1 MKIAKKILMLVLII
15 NLCLF
20 AFPLEKANAKI
31 LTKTSTDALKWLQS
45 KVGQTIDYDGSW
57 GGQCVDLIYAYYN
70 FLGVAVQG
78 GNACDYAKLT
88 PPDGLVKMQN
98 CSQAKLGDI
107 LVYAGGTGYGHVA
120 IYESDTV
127 TWHQNYSGQYVER
140 VTNVNYKNIKASDG
154 AGYWGVIRPNFSDV
168 VGRKLSFSVTPSGS
182 GSISATTQE
191 GGVSSGASLA
201 SGTVVSLKAKPS
213 ASYRFVKW
221 TSNNGGTFAN
231 AANASTTFTMPG
243 ADVTVTAEFE
253 PIAYTLTL
261 NSTAGGTITTNA
273 AGSYYPGAT
282 ITLTAQAQ
290 AGYEF
295 VGWSATAGSFSD
307 TGAATTVFTM
317 PAANVSV
324 TAYFT
329 QVPDGWSYSKP
340 DCAWVS
346 KKQYRSRTKSTT
358 TSSQPSM
365 SGWTL
370 YNTVYGGWSAWSDWS
385 TNAVTSSDLRDV
397 ETQNIAATYK
407 TVYKYNH
414 YKYWNT
420 EANMYYYSYA
430 SGYASGGKWEYI
442 TLDYALTAGQAFDG
456 HTSYRYNGQ
465 LWFNQT
471 TEQQQL
477 TAARTEYRYRTRT
490 ATYYFYRFSDWSSWQ
505 DQSISADANT
515 EVETRTLYRPKTT
528 PVITTTNLANA
539 VLGTPYSY
547 ALTAGGDAPITWT
560 ISSGTL
566 PDGLTLA
573 ENGHISGI
581 PTMAG
586 NYAFTVKAS
595 NGSMADATAELT
607 LLVTTGSVSEN
618 SPKLT
623 TKALTGGSVTDYQNT
638 AFAPGTVIYL
648 SASPRDG
655 FEFVRWIPSVD
666 GLTMDEN
673 AADTTLVMPKENVT
687 LTAVFR
693 VRETDWSETKPADV
707 TCLSKTQYSQR
718 TKQTTTST
726 TPLSGWTLDQTTY
739 GDWSAWSDWSTT
751 AVTQTELQDVETQT
765 IAATYKTLYKYNHY
779 KYWNTEANMYYYSY
793 GSGYASGGKWE
804 YITLDYALTAGQVF
818 DGYTSYRYNGQLWFN
833 QTTEQQEVTP
843 ARTEYRY
850 RTRSKIY
857 HYSRWTEWSAW
868 QDAPLTASAATE
880 VRQRTLYKPDASS
893 VTLPYRLRVKKSE
906 QGVISDVGGAY
917 NAGDVIA
924 IKATP
929 NSGYRFVKWKGDGK
943 AYFAD
948 ADSPETTLL
957 MTASDTTVSAVYE
970 ALLRAEMPGWLTQI
984 EAEAF
989 MGNTHLEY
997 VTIPEP
1003 CTSIGERA
1011 FAGCTGLYEV
1021 HIAHPNAQIAE
1032 SAFKDCPNL
1041 TIYGTNGSTAQQYAQ
1056 AHSIP
1061 FAAE

>member
-1 MKIAKKILMLVLII
+1 MDGGALYWITVDDAAAISYVSFVITNPSAPTVSKLIL
-15 NLCLF
+15 
-20 AFPLEKANAKI
+20 
-31 LTKTSTDALKWLQS
+31 SS
-45 KVGQTIDYDGSW
+45 
-57 GGQCVDLIYAYYN
+57 
-70 FLGVAVQG
+70 
-78 GNACDYAKLT
+78 
-88 PPDGLVKMQN
+88 
-98 CSQAKLGDI
+98 
-107 LVYAGGTGYGHVA
+107 
-120 IYESDTV
+120 SD
-127 TWHQNYSGQYVER
+127 S
-140 VTNVNYKNIKASDG
+140 S
-154 AGYWGVIRPNFSDV
+154 AGY
-168 VGRKLSFSVTPSGS
+168 VTASANGQVLTNQND
-182 GSISATTQE
+182 ISE
-191 GGVSSGASLA
+191 G
-201 SGTVVSLKAKPS
+201 TIVSLEAKPNTN
-213 ASYRFVKW
+213 YRFVKW

-231 AANASTTFTMPG
+231 AASASTTFTMPG

-261 NSTAGGTITTNA
+261 NSTAGGTITTNT
-273 AGSYYPGAT
+273 AGSYSPGAA

-295 VGWSATAGSFSD
+295 VGWSATAGSFSN

-317 PAANVSV
+317 PAANASV
-324 TAYFT
+324 TAHFT

-370 YNTVYGGWSAWSDWS
+370 SNTVYGDWSAWSAWS
-385 TNAVTSSDLRDV
+385 TNAVTKTDLRDV
-397 ETQNIAATYK
+397 ETKTTAATYK

-414 YKYWNT
+414 YKYWNS
-420 EANMYYYSYA
+420 EANTYYYSYG
-430 SGYASGGKWEYI
+430 SGYASGGTWEYI
-442 TLDYALTAGQAFDG
+442 TLDYQLTAGTYYDG
-456 HTSYRYNGQ
+456 YASYSYNGQ
-465 LWFNQT
+465 LWFNET
-471 TEQQQL
+471 KEQQQL
-477 TAARTEYRYRTRT
+477 TAAKTEYRYRTRT
-490 ATYYFYRFSDWSSWQ
+490 ATYYFYRFSDWSAWQ
-505 DQSISADANT
+505 DQPITADAST

-560 ISSGTL
+560 IASGTL
-566 PDGLTLA
+566 PNGLTLA
-573 ENGHISGI
+573 ENGQITGI
-581 PTMAG
+581 PTVAG
-586 NYAFTVKAS
+586 NYSFIVKAS
-595 NGSMADATAELT
+595 NGAATDATAQLS
-607 LLVTTGSVSEN
+607 LLVTSGSVSEN
-618 SPKLT
+618 NPKLT
-623 TKALTGGSVTDYQNT
+623 TKPLTGGSVTDYQNT

-673 AADTTLVMPKENVT
+673 AADTTLVMPKENVK

-739 GDWSAWSDWSTT
+739 GDWSAWSAWSTT
-751 AVTQTELQDVETQT
+751 AVTKTELRDVETKPT
-765 IAATYKTLYKYNHY
+765 AATYKTVYKYNHY
-779 KYWNTEANMYYYSY
+779 KYWNTEANTYYYSY
-793 GSGYASGGKWE
+793 GSGYASGGTWE
-804 YITLDYALTAGQVF
+804 YITLDYALTAGTYY
-818 DGYTSYRYNGQLWFN
+818 DGYASYVYNGQLWFN

-843 ARTEYRY
+843 AKTEYRY

-893 VTLPYRLRVKKSE
+893 VTLPYRLTVRKSE

-917 NAGDVIA
+917 NAGDVVS

-929 NSGYRFVKWKGDGK
+929 NSGYRFVKWQGDGH
-943 AYFAD
+943 AYFAN
-948 ADSPETTLL
+948 ADIPETTLL
-957 MTASDTTVSAVYE
+957 MTASDAAISTVYE
-970 ALLRAEMPGWLTQI
+970 ALSRVELPGYLTQI

-989 MGNTHLEY
+989 TGNSRLEY
-997 VTIPEP
+997 VTIPAN
-1003 CTSIGERA
+1003 CVAIGERA
-1011 FAGCTGLYEV
+1011 FAGCAGLYEV
-1021 HIAHPNAQIAE
+1021 HILHSNAQIAD
-1032 SAFKDCPNL
+1032 SAFADCPNL
-1041 TIYGTNGSTAQQYAQ
+1041 TIYGVNGSTAQQYAQ
-1056 AHSIP
+1056 AHNSP
-1061 FAAE
+1061 FMAE